1 AAALRRHPQMPAAV
15 ANELEQRTEVDARL
29 FGDRSRD
36 VRFEELSAVTS
47 RRFRRHLAA
56 LFGDGDESVGARTDV
71 RILRNEAAVHRDPR
85 NLDLQPAAER
95 HPLASVARHV
105 HQHALDPLHGYIDDD
120 RPRRAREYQLDILAR
135 NQLEDGL
142 QAVQYLVDVD
152 RFEPAGLL
160 LAVRRQLPQE
170 TRGTGDL
177 AEQPFAVR
185 PQRRIAVA

>member
-1 AAALRRHPQMPAAV
+1 
-15 ANELEQRTEVDARL
+15 
-29 FGDRSRD
+29 
-36 VRFEELSAVTS
+36 
-47 RRFRRHLAA
+47 
-56 LFGDGDESVGARTDV
+56 
-71 RILRNEAAVHRDPR
+71 
-85 NLDLQPAAER
+85 
-95 HPLASVARHV
+95 ARHV

-142 QAVQYLVDVD
+142 QPVQYLVDVD

-177 AEQPFAVR
+177 AEQPFAVGR
-185 PQRRIAVA
+185 QRRIAVADGVQPLMAVVTHVTQQVRAGHRDFRREPADRFQPVRLAKLFFHRAQLGDVLYGDFDQFGGNR